1 MRKISLTTISLK
13 FFALLLR
20 KAALNSGNYR
30 IILKNRRTNAKALAP
45 CGAVWRRVVWRVA
58 HKMWGVTCGG
68 FFLVSGVAHVALWHT
83 FGMKKTGKT
92 LGFCN
97 I

>member
-30 IILKNRRTNAKALAP
+30 IILKNRRTTRRLWRPAVP
-45 CGAVWRRVVWRVA
+45 CGAVL
-58 HKMWGVTCGG
+58 CG
-68 FFLVSGVAHVALWHT
+68 A
-83 FGMKKTGKT
+83 
-92 LGFCN
+92 
-97 I
+97 